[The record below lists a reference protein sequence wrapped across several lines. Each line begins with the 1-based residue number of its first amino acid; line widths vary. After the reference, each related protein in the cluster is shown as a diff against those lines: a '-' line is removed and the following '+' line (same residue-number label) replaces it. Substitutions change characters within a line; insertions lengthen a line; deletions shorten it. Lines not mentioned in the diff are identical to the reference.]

1 VSDKINGAEFP
12 GTFINFSTLRRSMNQ
27 LQFRILE
34 VNLSNGEISKT
45 VIPSETLQKFVGGAS
60 LAAFILYPH
69 LNEELDPLSPEAPL
83 LFLTGPLT
91 GTTGPAVGR
100 FVICGKSPATQIW
113 GESNIGGFFGPE
125 LRKSGYDG
133 LIVIGKSSSPVF
145 LTISDEDVEIRS
157 ADRLWGETDTFL
169 TQTRIRKELNQPTAK
184 ICCIGK
190 AGEAM
195 IPFASIVCDHGR
207 MAGRTGMGAVM
218 GSKRLKAVAVKGNL
232 AVPIMDEDHFEP
244 LRRKMNVALKDENVA
259 TAFRKFGTSSGV
271 DYLDYLGELPKY
283 AFTRGTIEN
292 AWEIS
297 GMTMAETILTGV
309 STCHGCVIACGRV
322 VSLEGGKKQK
332 GPEYENV
339 VGFGPILGIIDL
351 PFITRMSDL
360 CDRYGM
366 DSISTSNI
374 IGLTFLLYQEGI
386 IEEKEANGLKLEW
399 GNQAAVEKL
408 IHAIVE
414 REGIGALL
422 AEGSKSLAEHYGVPG
437 FAAQVKGL
445 EVPYHDPRGG
455 SGSGLVYATSP
466 RGATHMDSDYFWVDT
481 LGRAVDELGI
491 VPYKRFEGAV
501 KSSNV
506 ARHQNWGAVLNS
518 LVMCMHAV
526 VPIEDL
532 VRLINFATGF
542 DYELE
547 ELITAGERGWNLKR
561 VINNRHGLTM
571 KEDTL
576 PEILMKPM
584 PDGGSAGYVP
594 PLQEMLDAYY
604 KARGWDTKTGKPF
617 PEKLKQLGLAEY
629 IDDIWK

>member
-1 VSDKINGAEFP
+1 MK
-12 GTFINFSTLRRSMNQ
+12 NF
-27 LQFRILE
+27 QFRILE
-34 VNLSNGEISKT
+34 VNLSNGNFSNT
-45 VIPSETLQKFVGGAS
+45 VIQSETLREFVGGAS
-60 LAAFILYPH
+60 LAAYILYPF
-69 LNEELDPLSPEAPL
+69 LNKELDPLSPASPL
-83 LFLTGPLT
+83 LFITGPLT

-133 LIVIGKSSSPVF
+133 LLIIGKSPSPVY
-145 LTISDEDVEIRS
+145 LTIMDGSVEIRS
-157 ADRLWGETDTFL
+157 AGHLWGETDTFL
-169 TQTRIRKELNQPTAK
+169 TQTHIREELNQPTAR
-184 ICCIGK
+184 ICCIGE

-218 GSKRLKAVAVKGNL
+218 GSKDLKAVAVKGNRPI
-232 AVPIMDEDHFEP
+232 PIMDENLFEP

-259 TAFRKFGTSSGV
+259 TAFRKFGTASGT

-283 AFTRGTIEN
+283 AFTRGTIED
-292 AWEIS
+292 AWKVS
-297 GMTMAETILTGV
+297 GMTMAETILKGV

-322 VSLEGGKKQK
+322 VSLDGEKKQK
-332 GPEYENV
+332 GPEYENI
-339 VGFGPILGIIDL
+339 VGFGPNLGIIDL
-351 PFITRMSDL
+351 PFITQMSDL

-386 IEEKEANGLKLEW
+386 INEKDTGGLKLEW
-399 GNQAAVEKL
+399 GNQAAVEDL
-408 IHAIVE
+408 IHAIVQ
-414 REGIGALL
+414 RKGLGALL
-422 AEGSKSLAEHYGVPG
+422 AQGSKLLAEHFGVPG

-481 LGRAVDELGI
+481 LGRAVEELGI
-491 VPYKRFEGAV
+491 LPYKRFEGAV
-501 KSSNV
+501 KASNV
-506 ARHQNWGAVLNS
+506 ARHQNWGSVLNS

-526 VPIEDL
+526 VPIADL

-547 ELITAGERGWNLKR
+547 ELVTVGERSWNLKR
-561 VINNRHGLTM
+561 VINNRNSLTT
-571 KEDTL
+571 KDDTL
-576 PEILMKPM
+576 PEILMKPFS
-584 PDGGSAGYVP
+584 DGGSAGYVP

-604 KARGWDTKTGKPF
+604 EARDWDKETGKPF
-617 PEKLKQLGLAEY
+617 PKKLRELGLAEY
-629 IDDIWK
+629 VEDIWK